1 MDGRKSVPAE
11 GSAHKGQE
19 TPGIGDKLGA
29 GVPGEPGGWRKLR
42 LGFEWGPW
50 APEQILG
57 GTGCHASDGS
67 QEREEATATVQE
79 LLSSVPTQTPRP

>member
-57 GTGCHASDGS
+57 EQA
-67 QEREEATATVQE
+67 VM
-79 LLSSVPTQTPRP
+79 LLMGARRGKKPRPLSRSS